1 PRTKNQ
7 EPRTKNQEPRTKN
20 ELITNHQ
27 PLITTFVL
35 VYRAQ
40 CDNFRQNIYPF
51 QNSFSRSY
59 MSKTFDVKSAG
70 ISVVVGTAFVVLLT
84 WWSGTDFRSPVFPFM
99 GMLAGFIISGLLVGF
114 VSKEETIAE
123 PGAASL
129 AVGALSYVI
138 LSSMELKCFSML
150 EGDVFTTNILLV
162 IFNGII
168 LTFAGAWAGEKF
180 QGTFEKKSSGDE
192 PSEYLE
198 WGWIVSGSIL
208 GITISMI
215 VANIILKF
223 AGLVYTPFFLALV
236 LGLFITGLVIGW
248 KSPGITVKEATL
260 AGFITTV
267 LNLDIFKLSL
277 DPDTNYLTTT
287 TVIVALAAGLV
298 SSYIGGIVGE
308 KIQSAN

>member
-1 PRTKNQ
+1 
-7 EPRTKNQEPRTKN
+7 
-20 ELITNHQ
+20 
-27 PLITTFVL
+27 
-35 VYRAQ
+35 
-40 CDNFRQNIYPF
+40 
-51 QNSFSRSY
+51 

-70 ISVVVGTAFVVLLT
+70 ISVVVGTACVVLLT
-84 WWSGTDFRSPVFPFM
+84 WWSGADFRSPVFPFM

-123 PGAASL
+123 PGVASL

-150 EGDVFTTNILLV
+150 QGDVFTTNILLV

-180 QGTFEKKSSGDE
+180 QGTFEKKSADDTT
-192 PSEYLE
+192 EYLE
-198 WGWIVSGSIL
+198 WGWIISGSIL
-208 GITISMI
+208 GITISLI
-215 VANIILKF
+215 VANLILKV

-248 KSPGITVKEATL
+248 KSPGVTVKEATL

>member
-1 PRTKNQ
+1 
-7 EPRTKNQEPRTKN
+7 
-20 ELITNHQ
+20 
-27 PLITTFVL
+27 
-35 VYRAQ
+35 
-40 CDNFRQNIYPF
+40 
-51 QNSFSRSY
+51 

-123 PGAASL
+123 PGVASL

-138 LSSMELKCFSML
+138 LTSMELKCFSML
-150 EGDVFTTNILLV
+150 QGDIFTTNILLV

-180 QGTFEKKSSGDE
+180 QGTFEKKVSGDE

-208 GITISMI
+208 GITLSMI
-215 VANIILKF
+215 VANIILKV

-277 DPDTNYLTTT
+277 DPETHYLTTT

-308 KIQSAN
+308 KIQAAN